1 MNTDI
6 FEGKRKQLSGRAR
19 VWWGK
24 LTDDDWE
31 TIAGKRDMLVGTLQE
46 RYGWTRQY
54 TEDEITRRLQ
64 ELEDRQP

>member
-6 FEGKRKQLSGRAR
+6 FEGKWKQLSGRAR